1 MAAGEYIS
9 VSSQADTEKADILRE
24 KKELQEDLVS
34 ETEELANI
42 YVKRG
47 LDYPLAKQVAI
58 KLMDHDA
65 LGAHSRDELGITEQ
79 LAAHPFQAAISSALS
94 FSSGAILPLLTTA
107 LVPIAFLIA
116 ILPIITII
124 LLAVLGALAAK
135 AGDSSIWIGAIRV
148 LLWGSCAMLVSA
160 GIGKLLGVVV

>member
-107 LVPIAFLIA
+107 LVPVAFLIA
-116 ILPIITII
+116 ILPVITIF

-135 AGDSSIWIGAIRV
+135 AGGSSIGIGAIRV